1 MSSAGECKEDLS
13 NNRVLTSHM
22 AYLFILMWRS
32 DPHWT
37 WSVQVTLEIAKEAGL
52 YIYIC
57 NCIIQKV
64 SLTHIAFT
72 LSYHVI
78 QNWQLKIIR

>member
-1 MSSAGECKEDLS
+1 
-13 NNRVLTSHM
+13 M

-52 YIYIC
+52 YVYAV
-57 NCIIQKV
+57 V
-64 SLTHIAFT
+64 SFKTFH
-72 LSYHVI
+72 
-78 QNWQLKIIR
+78 